1 MSDRRHQKLVDNFQY
16 KLIVRIVL
24 YWTIY
29 QVTLF
34 NFLFCW
40 RLLAS
45 GKGDII
51 SQYGQFLQ
59 EFYPMLICFAILVP
73 VFTWDAVKF
82 YHRIAGPIFRFR
94 SVSRDV
100 AAEKPV
106 RRVKLREG
114 DELIELQDD
123 FNSML
128 DTLVRAGA
136 VQLIEGKGNAG
147 VDNQTDELTVVSCD
161 DVSCDDGTGEE
172 KTNAA
177 G

>member
-1 MSDRRHQKLVDNFQY
+1 MSDRRHRKLVDNFQY
-16 KLIVRIVL
+16 KLIVRMVL

-45 GKGDII
+45 GKGDVI

-73 VFTWDAVKF
+73 VFAWDAVKF

-94 SVSRDV
+94 SVARDI

-106 RRVKLREG
+106 RRVELREG
-114 DELIELQDD
+114 DELAEMQDD

-128 DTLVRAGA
+128 DTLERCGG
-136 VQLIEGKGNAG
+136 VQLIEGKGNA
-147 VDNQTDELTVVSCD
+147 DADDQTEELTVVSCG
-161 DVSCDDGTGEE
+161 SGTDEE
-172 KTNAA
+172 RTHAA